1 MPAGLDHL
9 PPEIL
14 GRLRQT
20 YLGHLLETRKSMAPL
35 AEKAVARTAAHDD
48 YAALKHM
55 AHKLGGS
62 GASYGYERLS
72 TAGKTLDGLL
82 HTETGATDAIGRAAL
97 DLLAAIDEALA
108 EVT

>member
-1 MPAGLDHL
+1 MPTGLDHL

-20 YLGHLLETRKSMAPL
+20 YLGHLSETRGAVAPL
-35 AEKAVARTAAHDD
+35 VEKAIARTAAHDD
-48 YAALKHM
+48 YAALRHM

-72 TAGKTLDGLL
+72 TAGKALDGLL
-82 HTETGATDAIGRAAL
+82 RTEAGATEAIGRAAV

-108 EVT
+108 DV

>member
-1 MPAGLDHL
+1 MPTGLDHL

-20 YLGHLLETRKSMAPL
+20 YLGHMQETRDTIAPL
-35 AEKAVARTAAHDD
+35 VENAAARSAARED
-48 YAALKHM
+48 YAALRHI
-55 AHKLGGS
+55 AHRLGGS

-72 TAGKTLDGLL
+72 VTGKALDDLL
-82 HTETGATDAIGRAAL
+82 RTQAGATDAIGRAAV

-108 EVT
+108 GA